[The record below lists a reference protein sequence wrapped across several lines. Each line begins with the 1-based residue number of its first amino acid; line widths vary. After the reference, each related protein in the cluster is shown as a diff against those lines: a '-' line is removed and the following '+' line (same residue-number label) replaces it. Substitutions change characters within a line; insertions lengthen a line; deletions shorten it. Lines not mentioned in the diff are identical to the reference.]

1 MLEQDSNV
9 FCAAVTEGETR
20 ADYDHDDRMEMD
32 APELPR
38 SEPPQA
44 FAIQVSIFRFSK

>member
-1 MLEQDSNV
+1 M
-9 FCAAVTEGETR
+9 FCAAITEGETR
-20 ADYDHDDRMEMD
+20 ACYDHDDRMEMD

-44 FAIQVSIFRFSK
+44 FATQVSILRSL